1 MFSRIPSRLR
11 QSVTFRITAWHTAIY
26 VTSLVVLFLV
36 VNSTLSKLL
45 RERDRQFVSNELKDV
60 SEEYGEKGVPEV
72 SSYVAEGHSSP
83 FYLVRVANAENK
95 TLFASPLTPADTIAE
110 LEKATERSHETW
122 RSLGAPFGD
131 KFEIQTAT
139 LPDGTILQAGLST
152 HARTLFL
159 RRFRWD
165 CGAFMLL
172 AIVLGTFGG
181 VLFAG
186 RTLRPLHDLGR
197 TVRQILWTGKLDE
210 RIALQSAP
218 SDLMEIV
225 RSFNQMLGRIETLVG
240 SMRDSVEN
248 VAHELRTPMTRLR
261 ATAETALRNA
271 NNIPLMQSAL
281 ADCVEECDQIMSLL
295 NVLMDIAEAEAG
307 SMKIQPQPID
317 LPLLVRKIADAYE
330 VVADNKAL
338 KISVEIPEKLIVSA
352 DSNRL
357 PQAIANLVDNAVKY
371 TSNGGQITISGR
383 QENGEIA
390 LSVKDTGIGISS
402 LESGKVWE
410 RFYRADRS
418 HSERGLGLGLTV
430 VKAIVEAHHGRVTV
444 HSQLDHGSVFT
455 LYLPAA

>member
-1 MFSRIPSRLR
+1 
-11 QSVTFRITAWHTAIY
+11 
-26 VTSLVVLFLV
+26 
-36 VNSTLSKLL
+36 
-45 RERDRQFVSNELKDV
+45 
-60 SEEYGEKGVPEV
+60 
-72 SSYVAEGHSSP
+72 
-83 FYLVRVANAENK
+83 
-95 TLFASPLTPADTIAE
+95 
-110 LEKATERSHETW
+110 
-122 RSLGAPFGD
+122 
-131 KFEIQTAT
+131 
-139 LPDGTILQAGLST
+139 
-152 HARTLFL
+152 
-159 RRFRWD
+159 
-165 CGAFMLL
+165 
-172 AIVLGTFGG
+172 
-181 VLFAG
+181 
-186 RTLRPLHDLGR
+186 
-197 TVRQILWTGKLDE
+197 
-210 RIALQSAP
+210 
-218 SDLMEIV
+218 
-225 RSFNQMLGRIETLVG
+225 
-240 SMRDSVEN
+240 
-248 VAHELRTPMTRLR
+248 
-261 ATAETALRNA
+261 
-271 NNIPLMQSAL
+271 
-281 ADCVEECDQIMSLL
+281 
-295 NVLMDIAEAEAG
+295 
-307 SMKIQPQPID
+307 MKIQPQPID

>member
-1 MFSRIPSRLR
+1 
-11 QSVTFRITAWHTAIY
+11 
-26 VTSLVVLFLV
+26 
-36 VNSTLSKLL
+36 
-45 RERDRQFVSNELKDV
+45 
-60 SEEYGEKGVPEV
+60 
-72 SSYVAEGHSSP
+72 
-83 FYLVRVANAENK
+83 
-95 TLFASPLTPADTIAE
+95 
-110 LEKATERSHETW
+110 
-122 RSLGAPFGD
+122 
-131 KFEIQTAT
+131 
-139 LPDGTILQAGLST
+139 
-152 HARTLFL
+152 
-159 RRFRWD
+159 
-165 CGAFMLL
+165 
-172 AIVLGTFGG
+172 
-181 VLFAG
+181 
-186 RTLRPLHDLGR
+186 
-197 TVRQILWTGKLDE
+197 
-210 RIALQSAP
+210 
-218 SDLMEIV
+218 MEIV

-444 HSQLDHGSVFT
+444 HSQLNHGSVFT